1 MDGQQTDHLVTYLAP
16 YSGIMYTYQRKEN
29 ELTTP
34 LYLMRAALCLEIEEN
49 YSKAIELYEM
59 VYKNYPSS
67 KDAVRAEKYAESL
80 KLGNPVYKFDMSN
93 GE

>member
-1 MDGQQTDHLVTYLAP
+1 
-16 YSGIMYTYQRKEN
+16 
-29 ELTTP
+29 
-34 LYLMRAALCLEIEEN
+34 MRAALCLEIEEN

-80 KLGNPVYKFDMSN
+80 KLGNPVYMFDRSN

>member
-1 MDGQQTDHLVTYLAP
+1 M
-16 YSGIMYTYQRKEN
+16 
-29 ELTTP
+29 
-34 LYLMRAALCLEIEEN
+34 CLEIEEN

-80 KLGNPVYKFDMSN
+80 KLGNPVYKFDMLK

>member
-1 MDGQQTDHLVTYLAP
+1 MDFWDFEK
-16 YSGIMYTYQRKEN
+16 RKEN

-80 KLGNPVYKFDMSN
+80 NQ
-93 GE
+93 